1 MNYPSSND
9 QRSFQGIGVSPG
21 VARAAVVIRDERF
34 VAPAMRQI
42 ADDAIEAELEILDI
56 ALGLTRSELAEIR
69 DRLKNEIGSDNA
81 SLFEAHLMLLED
93 ATVLDEVRRRV
104 IEEGESADRVYFQV
118 IRRYVDTLRDIA
130 DPYLRERA
138 VDIEDVARRVLRNL
152 SAARSMGGASAGAAG
167 RGGDLAKNGT
177 TDSANLHVLIAHD
190 LTPSDT
196 AMMDRGEVK
205 GFATEIGSPTSHTA
219 ILSSSLGIPAVVG
232 VHGLLDELNNG
243 DDLLIDGYSGRVILR
258 PNEQTLR
265 EYDELVLKKDALR
278 EELQALAGSDTRT
291 ADGRRITLSA
301 NIEFLHETDEVM
313 AKGAEGVG
321 LFRTEFFYVSESE
334 MRSED
339 RQAEIYSK
347 VAMAIEPHEVIIRT
361 LDVGG
366 DKLMPGL
373 HRDPEPNP
381 FLGWRGI
388 RVSLAEP
395 ALFKDQLRAILRA
408 SALGRVGIMYP
419 FISSVDEVI
428 EANQLLEEAKAE
440 LRARE
445 LDYDED
451 IQIGAMIEIPS
462 AAVMADEIAAE
473 VNFLSIGTNDLSQ
486 YTMAVDRINER
497 VANCYQPAN
506 PAVIRLMKMTVD
518 AAHRNDIWVGVCGEV
533 AGDLRLTPL
542 MVGME
547 VDELS
552 VGVNQLLPIRRAVS
566 RLDTKVCRELVD
578 AVLQCS
584 HTSEVKALC
593 GEMAEA
599 AYPEL
604 LK

>member
-1 MNYPSSND
+1 MNHPSPKE
-9 QRSFQGIGVSPG
+9 QRIFQGIGVSPG
-21 VARAAVVIRDERF
+21 VARASVVIQDERF
-34 VAPAMRQI
+34 VAPAMREV
-42 ADDAIEAELEILDI
+42 ADAAVEAELEILNV
-56 ALGLTRSELAEIR
+56 ALGLTRSELTEMR
-69 DRLKNEIGSDNA
+69 DRLEGEIGSENA
-81 SLFEAHLMLLED
+81 SLFEAHLMLLDD

-104 IEEGESADRVYFQV
+104 IEEHESADRVYFEV
-118 IRRYVDTLRDIA
+118 IQRYVNTLREIA

-152 SAARSMGGASAGAAG
+152 SAARSMGGASVSAAG
-167 RGGDLAKNGT
+167 DDPGKGLGKNGA
-177 TDSANLHVLIAHD
+177 DGGGKLRVLVAHD

-196 AMMDRGEVK
+196 ATMNRGEVK
-205 GFATEIGSPTSHTA
+205 GFATEMGSPTSHTA
-219 ILSSSLGIPAVVG
+219 ILSRSLGIPAVVG
-232 VHGLLDELNNG
+232 VRGLLDELTNG
-243 DDLLIDGYSGRVILR
+243 DDLLIDGYSGQVILS
-258 PNEQTLR
+258 PTDQTLY
-265 EYDELVLKKDALR
+265 EYDQLVLEKDALR
-278 EELQALAGSDTRT
+278 DELQALAGSDTKT

-301 NIEFLHETDEVM
+301 NIEFLHETEEIM

-321 LFRTEFFYVSESE
+321 LYRTEFFYVSDSE

-339 RQAEIYSK
+339 RQAEIYSQ
-347 VAMAIEPHEVIIRT
+347 VAVAIEPHEVIIRT

-366 DKLMPGL
+366 DKLMPEL
-373 HRDPEPNP
+373 EPNP

-428 EANQLLEEAKAE
+428 EANKLLEEAKAE

-462 AAVMADEIAAE
+462 AAVMADAIAAE
-473 VNFLSIGTNDLSQ
+473 VNFLSIGTNDLVQ

-518 AAHRNDIWVGVCGEV
+518 AAHRNDIWAGVCGEV
-533 AGDLRLTPL
+533 AGDLLLTPL

-566 RLDTKVCRELVD
+566 RLDTKKCRELVE

-584 HTSEVKALC
+584 HTSEVEALC
-593 GEMAEA
+593 GKMARA

-604 LK
+604 LT